1 MRALAIGGGKAEGE
15 EDTVLAQ
22 LVNDDLQRIDFKE
35 MAAEDGVIRILKIL
49 AGSKENGA
57 PSNPLLPS
65 GCEIEAACLGQF
77 RSGVMQRL
85 KLSKIAI
92 GN

>member
-15 EDTVLAQ
+15 EDTVVAQ
-22 LVNDDLQRIDFKE
+22 LVNEELQRIDFKG

-49 AGSKENGA
+49 SGRKENGA
-57 PSNPLLPS
+57 PTYPLLPS
-65 GCEIEAACLGQF
+65 GCEIEAACLGHF
-77 RSGVMQRL
+77 RSGFMQRL